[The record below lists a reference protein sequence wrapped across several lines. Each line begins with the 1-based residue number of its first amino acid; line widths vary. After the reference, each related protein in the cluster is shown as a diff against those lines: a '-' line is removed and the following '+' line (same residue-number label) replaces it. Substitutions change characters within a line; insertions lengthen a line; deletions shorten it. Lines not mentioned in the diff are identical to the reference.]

1 MERIDNTRRNRNFLR
16 LAALGAVVLLEATF
30 GGSRLQ
36 DRTADSRHS
45 SAAISEI
52 KQTAVFE
59 RESTQARSGG
69 GQNNQLSLM
78 IFRGN

>member
-1 MERIDNTRRNRNFLR
+1 MERISNTRRNRNYLR

-36 DRTADSRHS
+36 DRTADNT
-45 SAAISEI
+45 AAISGTQQSA
-52 KQTAVFE
+52 KFE
-59 RESTQARSGG
+59 LQATRAKASG

-78 IFRGN
+78 IFRSN